1 MRGPTHTTILTALT
15 LSIFTALPG
24 QPSAATIKSTANPA
38 FLAIYGYPGA
48 SANSLTNR
56 SSVPVGGGLG
66 RNLGFGENMVFRS
79 KTKGSPNPFIEF
91 EDGIVSEFRDTY
103 LGGTLMSNKT
113 GKNNPLSFTVQFADF
128 QNSVIGTG
136 GATPSFADTSDRS
149 WIAEICP
156 TEANAP
162 ECQVDPLFKVSGI
175 GEGRSVRIE
184 DVSIDLGPGVAVL
197 QGTAW
202 GRWEDGAAKVPP
214 CIKLETPPKAVGG
227 SENLFVTQAAAGF
240 FKVGEKIKRVA
251 GRICLVSA
259 NNDWYE
265 GEEPEIKITNE

>member
-1 MRGPTHTTILTALT
+1 MRGPTRTILIAALAACT
-15 LSIFTALPG
+15 FTALAR
-24 QPSAATIKSTANPA
+24 QASAAIMKSTANPA
-38 FLAIYGYPGA
+38 FLAIYGNPGA
-48 SANSLTNR
+48 SANSPTNG
-56 SSVPVGGGLG
+56 SPVPVGGGLG
-66 RNLGFGENMVFRS
+66 RNFGFGENMVFRS
-79 KTKGSPNPFIEF
+79 KTKGSPNFVLEPENGVIME
-91 EDGIVSEFRDTY
+91 SKDTY
-103 LGGTLMSNKT
+103 VGGTLMSNKT

-128 QNSVIGTG
+128 QNSVINAA
-136 GATPSFADTSDRS
+136 GAVPLFADTSDRP

-162 ECQVDPLFKVSGI
+162 ECQVDPLFKVSGT
-175 GEGRSVRIE
+175 GEGRSVKIE
-184 DVSIDLGPGVAVL
+184 DVSIDLGPGTVI

-202 GRWEDGAAKVPP
+202 GKWEDGAAKIPP

-227 SENLFVTQAAAGF
+227 SENLFVTQATAGVS
-240 FKVGEKIKRVA
+240 KLGEKMKKVA